1 MNLSRIVLLSVLAVL
16 ALAAAEGGDEEVPE
30 ESLSQEHDGEMA
42 EGDDE
47 VPGEGDDEG
56 AVQGDTFALSEEQIG
71 NMLKKIDFNGDG
83 KASLDELKLFAQNS
97 AMISSKK
104 YFDEQYTGEYT
115 PRTIDK
121 HLEDEHGSDAP
132 EFERE
137 KLVVADTNKD
147 GKLDKD
153 EHFQIYSGS
162 NKDVLAIEANFK
174 LKEMDAN
181 KDGFLDIDE
190 FTKGNFQGFGPDGE
204 PEDEATNAEMQQ
216 DSKSQFS
223 LLDKDGNGKLN
234 GGEYASWFSQHHQ
247 DELDSVFLV
256 EGADAN
262 KDGFLDL
269 KELVDYVGS
278 HENEYHV
285 KLGKGLF
292 ETWAQ
297 VHGESTEL

>member
-153 EHFQIYSGS
+153 EYFRYFSS
-162 NKDVLAIEANFK
+162 SDKDVQRVEAK
-174 LKEMDAN
+174 LIFDSADTN
-181 KDGFLDIDE
+181 KDGLVDLKEFSAHANVGVQADESDDYLLAEHKKQFTYLDE
-190 FTKGNFQGFGPDGE
+190 DG
-204 PEDEATNAEMQQ
+204 
-216 DSKSQFS
+216 S
-223 LLDKDGNGKLN
+223 GKLDV
-234 GGEYASWFSQHHQ
+234 GEFQNYMTNHHQ
-247 DELDSVFLV
+247 DEMDSVYLV
-256 EGADAN
+256 EAADAN

-269 KELVDYVGS
+269 QELVKYIGDPKAT
-278 HENEYHV
+278 HEQSGREV
-285 KLGKGLF
+285 F
-292 ETWAQ
+292 ARWAY
-297 VHGESTEL
+297 VHGEL